1 MPSKKTS
8 RLQSLFLV
16 LRNKYVIT
24 GIGFL
29 VWMTFF
35 DKNDFIT
42 TLSYKNK
49 LDQLREQQSYY
60 ENEISRNKSYMS
72 QLHEDP
78 ADLERFA
85 REKYLMKKENED
97 IFVVLEAKD

>member
-1 MPSKKTS
+1 MIA
-8 RLQSLFLV
+8 FLRTIRNRYV
-16 LRNKYVIT
+16 LT

-42 TLSYKNK
+42 TFSYKRK
-49 LDQLREQQSYY
+49 LDQLKEQQSYY
-60 ENEISRNKSYMS
+60 EKEISTNKAYMS

-78 ADLERFA
+78 DDLERFA
-85 REKYLMKKENED
+85 REKYLMKKDNED
-97 IFVVLEAKD
+97 IFIVVKKQN